1 MERNQQIHK
10 RNGGITESQL
20 LMMNPLL
27 NREQKIKKAN
37 LKDRYMAKQASTT
50 SNYGKSS
57 NRSNTTKDCKTIRII
72 QSRKGVGIKSIHLRR
87 SASLQQ

>member
-37 LKDRYMAKQASTT
+37 LKDRYTAKQASTT
-50 SNYGKSS
+50 SN
-57 NRSNTTKDCKTIRII
+57 
-72 QSRKGVGIKSIHLRR
+72 
-87 SASLQQ
+87 